1 MKYCL
6 LLWVE
11 NQHLDQLVHPC
22 IERSCCTKGID
33 VLPSPGLCGSEPGV
47 CKLPTVHIGEEEEED
62 GRGADGS
69 LVF

>member
-1 MKYCL
+1 MFVTLGGKQTL
-6 LLWVE
+6 ASIG
-11 NQHLDQLVHPC
+11 HPC

-47 CKLPTVHIGEEEEED
+47 CKLPTVHIGEEED
-62 GRGADGS
+62 GRGADDS